1 MREIEKTR
9 LTLEKFR
16 DYVIQQS
23 RSNLTK
29 DGKNDTKSLYN
40 EIKGEVFV
48 GSNSIGVNFSMPMYG
63 QFQDKGVKGK
73 DPSKVSKNAK
83 IKGQQ
88 APNSPF
94 SFKGKRPPSQP
105 LELWAK
111 RKNIRLR
118 DDKGKFKAGSY
129 KTIGIIIA
137 KNVWARGIKPSLF
150 FTTPFEA
157 GYKKYIDKDLIE
169 AFALDVESLMK
180 SSLKDIK

>member
-48 GSNSIGVNFSMPMYG
+48 GANSIGVNFSMPMYG
-63 QFQDKGVKGK
+63 QFQDKGVKGS
-73 DPSKVSKNAK
+73 DPSQVSKNAK

-137 KNVWARGIKPSLF
+137 KNIWARGLKPSLF

-157 GYKKYIDKDLIE
+157 AYKKHIDKELIE
-169 AFALDVESLMK
+169 AFALDVESLMV